1 MYKTSVVH
9 YLWHHFFVIVYGSVG
24 FLMNYNII
32 DTVILRFDFF
42 FLVTM
47 NTSNDIH
54 IAVED
59 GRDEQ

>member
-32 DTVILRFDFF
+32 DTVILRFDFSF
-42 FLVTM
+42 FGHYEYVMIYT
-47 NTSNDIH
+47 
-54 IAVED
+54 
-59 GRDEQ
+59 